1 VNANG
6 VIAWH
11 IVTSEYP
18 PDVGGVSDYTRQV
31 AEGLAR
37 AGEDVHVWCP
47 RPADSH
53 AGVRIH
59 AELGAITPS
68 DLKRIDPQLDAHP
81 APRRLLVQWVPHGF
95 GYHSMNIGFCLWL
108 SRRARAGDIVELM
121 VHEAY
126 SDFKFGPLRHVAM
139 ACVQRFMTIL
149 LLQTASRVWI
159 ATPAWER
166 RLRAYA
172 LGRRIAMTWLPVPG
186 CVPPRAGSAAAVV
199 RRQYADGDAPLI
211 GHFGSFGKDVS
222 ALLEERLLSIMDHPL
237 GPSLL
242 LLGSGSLAYRDGLRE
257 RHPEWAGRVH
267 ATGYLPAHQLSD
279 HIAACDLFA
288 QPYPDGITSRRTTA
302 MACLSQGRPVVTT
315 AGPSTETLWTESGA
329 VALASVADRVGFVTA
344 VERLLEDPRKRA
356 SLGARGQALYLRS
369 FDVGHIVESL
379 RAA

>member
-1 VNANG
+1 M
-6 VIAWH
+6 IAWH

-37 AGEDVHVWCP
+37 AGEEVHVWCP
-47 RPADSH
+47 RPADAH
-53 AGVRIH
+53 AGVHIH
-59 AELGAITPS
+59 PELGSIRPS
-68 DLKRIDPQLDAHP
+68 DLRRIDTQLDSYP

-108 SRRARAGDIVELM
+108 SRRSWAGDIVELM

-126 SDFKFGPLRHVAM
+126 SDFKLGPLRHVAM
-139 ACVQRFMTIL
+139 ACVQRFMTMV

-172 LGRRIAMTWLPVPG
+172 FGRQIAITWLPVPG
-186 CVPPRAGSAAAVV
+186 CVSPEGGAASDIV
-199 RRQYADGDAPLI
+199 RREYAAGVPLI
-211 GHFGSFGKDVS
+211 GHFGSFGKDVTM
-222 ALLEERLLSIMDHPL
+222 LLEERLPSIMRHPL
-237 GPSLL
+237 RPVLL
-242 LLGSGSLAYRDGLRE
+242 LLGSGSLAYRDRLCE

-267 ATGYLPAHQLSD
+267 AAGYVPAQQLSD

-315 AGPSTETLWTESGA
+315 AGPSTEPLWAESGA
-329 VALASVADRVGFVTA
+329 VALAGAADRVGFVTA
-344 VERLLEDPRKRA
+344 VERLLEDPRQRA
-356 SLGARGQALYLRS
+356 SLGARGKELYLRS